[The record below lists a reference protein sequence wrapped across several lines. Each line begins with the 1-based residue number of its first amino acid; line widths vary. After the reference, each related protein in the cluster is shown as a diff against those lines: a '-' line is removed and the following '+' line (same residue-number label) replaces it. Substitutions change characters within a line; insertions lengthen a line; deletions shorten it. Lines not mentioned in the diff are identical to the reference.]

1 MKPLKLRS
9 LLAFLSLATIL
20 ALSTICRAQ
29 AAPDNQSWSASS
41 LQQSPD
47 GHLNP
52 TRTSQTHTEVDGRIV
67 NKTTVERLGPD
78 GRYVLFSETEKE
90 SVRVNDTTVLNVER
104 SFGSDSNGNPTLIQE
119 TQEESRRLPGGEERI
134 TRTDSRPDANGR
146 LQVVRRELEDSK
158 QASSN
163 VRVTNTTV
171 LLTGANGLPPA
182 VQTEQRET
190 KSSDGGVQST
200 KSTFVADGNGR
211 WQLGEV
217 RESTT
222 KQGDGG
228 ASSTEQRVLR
238 PDSNGH
244 LSVVERTV
252 ERQKQV
258 SGEKR
263 DTTETYSTNVPG
275 QAGDDRLQLV
285 ERATTVQQTSSKG
298 GQSTTQRVERP
309 SPGAPSAGLQVT
321 QEALDILRP
330 SGSGASETR
339 TVLAPDAN
347 GNLDQVWVDIGKTGN
362 LGQVRVDMGKTG
374 NPAAIQVDTKSQVNP
389 R

>member
-1 MKPLKLRS
+1 MKPLKLWR

-20 ALSTICRAQ
+20 ALPTICRAQ
-29 AAPDNQSWSASS
+29 AGPDNQSWSASS

-104 SFGSDSNGNPTLIQE
+104 SFGRGSNGNPTLIQE

-134 TRTDSRPDANGR
+134 TRTDSRPDADDR

-158 QASSN
+158 QVSSD
-163 VRVTNTTV
+163 VGVTNTTV
-171 LLTGANGLPPA
+171 LTADGNGNLSPA

-190 KSSDGGVQST
+190 KNGDGSVQST
-200 KSTFVADGNGR
+200 KSTLLADGNGG
-211 WQLGEV
+211 WKLGEV

-222 KQGDGG
+222 KQEGGG
-228 ASSTEQRVLR
+228 ASSTERRILR
-238 PDSNGH
+238 PDSNGQ

-252 ERQKQV
+252 ERQIQV
-258 SGEKR
+258 SGE
-263 DTTETYSTNVPG
+263 
-275 QAGDDRLQLV
+275 
-285 ERATTVQQTSSKG
+285 
-298 GQSTTQRVERP
+298 
-309 SPGAPSAGLQVT
+309 
-321 QEALDILRP
+321 
-330 SGSGASETR
+330 
-339 TVLAPDAN
+339 
-347 GNLDQVWVDIGKTGN
+347 
-362 LGQVRVDMGKTG
+362 
-374 NPAAIQVDTKSQVNP
+374 
-389 R
+389 